1 VLKVDVNADLGEV
14 EDGGVIDSA
23 LLQVITSA
31 NVACGGH
38 AGDAASMLRVCSLA
52 SHHGVA
58 LGAQV
63 SYVDRAGFGR
73 RRIDIDPAT
82 LRQHI
87 HQQVTDLEAA
97 ARKAG
102 TSVRYIKPHGAL
114 YHAAIDDTD
123 VAQVLLEVASDTSLS
138 LLTMPFGHLYEGAQ
152 LRGLSVFSEAFLDR
166 GYATDG
172 RLLPRDH
179 PEALLKPDAALT
191 RLRDWA
197 ESHTF
202 TAQSLCIHS
211 DSPGA
216 LELAHKAR
224 NLLRELSVTVVP
236 FIETSRNTSP

>member
-1 VLKVDVNADLGEV
+1 VLKVDVNADLGEI
-14 EDGGVIDSA
+14 EDGGVVDSA

-87 HQQVTDLEAA
+87 YQQVTDLEAA
-97 ARKAG
+97 ASTAG

-114 YHAAIDDTD
+114 YHAAIEDPAVAEVLLD
-123 VAQVLLEVASDTSLS
+123 VATETSLS
-138 LLTMPFGHLYEGAQ
+138 LLTMAFGYLFEGA
-152 LRGLSVFSEAFLDR
+152 RMRRHPVFTEAFLDR

-179 PEALLKPDAALT
+179 PEALLEPDAALT

-197 ESHTF
+197 GSPSF
-202 TAQSLCIHS
+202 AAQSLCLHS

-216 LELAHKAR
+216 VELAHNVKR
-224 NLLRELSVTVVP
+224 LLRELSVTVTP
-236 FIETSRNTSP
+236 FIET

>member
-14 EDGGVIDSA
+14 EDEGLLDAA
-23 LLQVITSA
+23 LLQIISSA

-38 AGDAASMLRVCSLA
+38 AGDAVSMLRVCSLA

-58 LGAQV
+58 IGAQV

-73 RRIDIDPAT
+73 RKIDIDSAT
-82 LRQHI
+82 LRQQI
-87 HQQVTDLEAA
+87 HQQVADLEAA
-97 ARKAG
+97 ARRAG

-114 YHAAIDDTD
+114 YHAAIEDPAVAEVLLD
-123 VAQVLLEVASDTSLS
+123 VATKTSLS
-138 LLTMPFGHLYEGAQ
+138 LLTMDFGYLHEGARM
-152 LRGLSVFSEAFLDR
+152 RGHPVFTEAFLDR

-179 PEALLKPDAALT
+179 PEALLGIDAALA

-197 ESHTF
+197 NSPSF
-202 TAQSLCIHS
+202 AAQSLCLHS

-216 LELAHKAR
+216 LELAHNVKR
-224 NLLRELSVTVVP
+224 LLRELSVSVAP
-236 FIETSRNTSP
+236 FIET